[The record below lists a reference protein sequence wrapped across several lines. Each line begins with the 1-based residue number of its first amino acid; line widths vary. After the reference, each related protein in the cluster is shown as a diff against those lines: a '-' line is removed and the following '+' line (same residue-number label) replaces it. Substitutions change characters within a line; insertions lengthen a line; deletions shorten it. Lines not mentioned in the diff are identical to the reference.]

1 MYLADLLNSHGF
13 FQRTSNW
20 MNANEMAD
28 DISFMLSR
36 ATSAV
41 VSILRIEQ
49 AQTNCV
55 REFELFEDQVEGIED
70 RIVFN
75 SRSMVEIQNEISPL
89 LSTLRIM
96 QDSLIN
102 LISKSL
108 KISLPSSIN
117 DTVKKIDKYKLPE
130 EIKELLRNYWSNDGS
145 AIREY
150 RVIDQHFLGISDH
163 TFLQITQ
170 VKKVLL
176 LFPDTPKDKSINRF
190 TYNNE
195 ICGISLLRIGF
206 DNLHDLIESIA
217 EFLGN
222 KPASLQVSTKLEQLG
237 DLMPFRK
244 RLLSFLFESNVIANK
259 EGKQQLYVSG
269 LRISQKVDG
278 KLELQKMLLSEE
290 KLKTING

>member
-1 MYLADLLNSHGF
+1 
-13 FQRTSNW
+13 

-55 REFELFEDQVEGIED
+55 REFEFFEDQLEGIED
-70 RIVFN
+70 WIVFN

-89 LSTLRIM
+89 LSTLRMM

-150 RVIDQHFLGISDH
+150 RVIDQHFFVISDH
-163 TFLQITQ
+163 TFLQITP

-176 LFPDTPKDKSINRF
+176 LFPDTPKDKSLNRF

-206 DNLHDLIESIA
+206 DNLHYLIESIA

-222 KPASLQVSTKLEQLG
+222 KPASLQVSTKLEELG

-278 KLELQKMLLSEE
+278 KLELQKMLLSE
-290 KLKTING
+290 